1 MNFLFEDKIYSISI
15 EKNIN
20 LITLKKII
28 CNKIKLIN
36 KKYQKLTTNNFD
48 INFDNENIIDLDLF
62 IYDFDFQ
69 ENDVLKITNLSENF
83 ESENE
88 IIKKLFIKINEIK
101 NFYNKKKFFFNVSP
115 NFSVLENLNYLTL
128 CDLNNF
134 EIETNFIKISF
145 TNSVNLNEIDFD
157 IFKNQII
164 KPFVTI
170 DEIKFK
176 CKVVIKNFDEK
187 SKNEYEE
194 NLKLIDSN
202 KTKFD
207 INQQTF
213 EYSLE

>member
-1 MNFLFEDKIYSISI
+1 MK
-15 EKNIN
+15 
-20 LITLKKII
+20 
-28 CNKIKLIN
+28 
-36 KKYQKLTTNNFD
+36 
-48 INFDNENIIDLDLF
+48 
-62 IYDFDFQ
+62 
-69 ENDVLKITNLSENF
+69 LKIF
-83 ESENE
+83 
-88 IIKKLFIKINEIK
+88 II
-101 NFYNKKKFFFNVSP
+101 KKKFFFNVSP
-115 NFSVLENLNYLTL
+115 NFSVLENLNHLTQ

-145 TNSVNLNEIDFD
+145 TNSVNLNEIEFD

-202 KTKFD
+202 KTKFV
-207 INQQTF
+207 I
-213 EYSLE
+213 